1 MQISAWHYYTDF
13 TLKIKLYS
21 AEATVRVGIVETG
34 GIIFIFP
41 DTILSSHWLPLPYIL
56 FIFSDQGGF
65 EQSSSL
71 SFNPEGD
78 ITNLFT
84 ISLSNIMINFI
95 MVNVNV
101 EGQHDV
107 LVSNGSGLT
116 HLKED
121 GLTVNM
127 LPWILKE

>member
-1 MQISAWHYYTDF
+1 
-13 TLKIKLYS
+13 
-21 AEATVRVGIVETG
+21 
-34 GIIFIFP
+34 
-41 DTILSSHWLPLPYIL
+41 
-56 FIFSDQGGF
+56 
-65 EQSSSL
+65 
-71 SFNPEGD
+71 
-78 ITNLFT
+78 
-84 ISLSNIMINFI
+84 MINFI